1 MAKVIPSLSELGW
14 ITDSRMMLSKILSY
28 YLLTDS
34 SQSVSFQ
41 GNLISL
47 PYTYHLH
54 INDPNEMAVTV
65 REDLNTLLGRYFEQY
80 EVITRVK
87 EGLNKAVTI
96 LIYAYII
103 DDSGTKVSLGRVL
116 EMDTE
121 GLKKAIE
128 INNEG
133 EGHAYLGAG

>member
-1 MAKVIPSLSELGW
+1 
-14 ITDSRMMLSKILSY
+14 
-28 YLLTDS
+28 
-34 SQSVSFQ
+34 
-41 GNLISL
+41 
-47 PYTYHLH
+47 
-54 INDPNEMAVTV
+54 MAVTV